1 MSYNR
6 VSMQL
11 EGRITK
17 QGVTLKFGTG
27 GGAIATWT
35 TGYTPRVFNK
45 QTNEWS
51 DGDTQW
57 YRCVAFGRLAELYA
71 TIPGGTLI
79 YIIGRKK
86 LRYWEGPDG
95 KRRSGHELIV
105 DHLLIPVV
113 SEKSFFPEPDGT
125 LVFRRR
131 TREPAVANGIED
143 AAQELFDDSPF

>member
-1 MSYNR
+1 MTYNR
-6 VSMQL
+6 NEYRL
-11 EGRITK
+11 EGRISK
-17 QGVTLKFGTG
+17 RGVELKFGTG
-27 GGAIATWT
+27 GGAIANWT
-35 TGYTPRVFNK
+35 TIYATRRFDDQK
-45 QTNEWS
+45 KEWV

-57 YRCVAFGRLAELYA
+57 YECVAFGRLAELYA
-71 TIPGGTLI
+71 TIPAGTLV
-79 YIIGRKK
+79 YLIGSQK